1 MLDASKGAKKRASRA
16 ANAEG
21 SRCSAR
27 SFSIWPI
34 ESTLAEESK
43 GGEHKGED
51 AKVASKSMRGRTFMI
66 ARHGRESGA
75 ENPKVRIYRKGRT
88 GRK

>member
-34 ESTLAEESK
+34 EATRAEESK

-51 AKVASKSMRGRTFMI
+51 AKVASKSMRGRTYLI
-66 ARHGRESGA
+66 ARQVRELGV
-75 ENPKVRIYRKGRT
+75 EDPKVRIDPKGRT